1 MNLKIAPYK
10 KRAMAADS
18 FSLDLRQ
25 LTFFEA
31 QTNRER
37 LELIPAVWGATDAL
51 TSPESSVRGTGL
63 EQLSLLGAARFSP
76 LVVYVLATRLNEPD
90 MELRAQVVKLLVQV
104 LLPDAQGE
112 SAPLDVRSTLGQSL
126 AQMRTRQVF
135 ALLEVAENFPDA
147 KEAVVRLLGECTYA
161 GNHLVEIFT
170 NRGMAMWVR
179 KMAIWMCGE
188 VGFLSSL
195 PALERL
201 AGRLEIRLSGQQSMP
216 FLPNDHGGE
225 LELLPVLRQ
234 AILSLRAP

>member
-1 MNLKIAPYK
+1 MDVDPL
-10 KRAMAADS
+10 
-18 FSLDLRQ
+18 SLDLRQ
-25 LTFFEA
+25 LALFEA
-31 QTNRER
+31 QTSRGR
-37 LELIPAVWGATDAL
+37 LELIPAVWSAADAL
-51 TSPESSVRGTGL
+51 TSAEASVRGGGL

-90 MELRAQVVKLLVQV
+90 VELRAQVVKLLAQV

-112 SAPLDVRSTLGQSL
+112 IAPDNVHRTLSHAL

-135 ALLEVAENFPDA
+135 ALLQVAEHVADTRA
-147 KEAVVRLLGECTYA
+147 AVVRLMGECTYA

-170 NRGMAMWVR
+170 NRSLALWAR

-216 FLPNDHGGE
+216 FLPNDNGDE
-225 LELLPVLRQ
+225 LELLPLLRK
-234 AILSLRAP
+234 AIERLRAP

>member
-1 MNLKIAPYK
+1 MD
-10 KRAMAADS
+10 ADS

-25 LTFFEA
+25 LALFEGE
-31 QTNRER
+31 TSRGR
-37 LELIPAVWGATDAL
+37 LEMIPAVWSAADAL
-51 TSPESSVRGTGL
+51 TSTEASVRGSGL

-90 MELRAQVVKLLVQV
+90 VALRTQVVNLLAQV

-112 SAPLDVRSTLGQSL
+112 IAPDNVRRTLSQSL

-135 ALLEVAENFPDA
+135 ALLQVAENAEDT
-147 KEAVVRLLGECTYA
+147 KGAVVRLLGECTYA

-170 NRGMAMWVR
+170 NRSLALWTR

-188 VGFLSSL
+188 VGFLSTL

-201 AGRLEIRLSGQQSMP
+201 AGRLELRLSGQQSMP
-216 FLPNDHGGE
+216 FLPKDTGDE
-225 LELLPVLRQ
+225 LELLPLLRK
-234 AILSLRAP
+234 AIERLRAP